1 MAKSKI
7 LIADDHSM
15 IRDGVK
21 MLLSNDKQWVV
32 CGEASNG
39 NEALEKFKSLKPD
52 LLILDISMPD
62 MNGMEVAERILT
74 SDPSAKIIIL
84 SMYDDEDYIS
94 RCMEL
99 GVKGYV
105 VKNET
110 GGELDYA
117 VRTVLRGQNY
127 FSSQVQQVIF
137 KKYSNNVT
145 KKKTKEPEIK
155 LTGREIEIVKLI
167 AKGLTSQQI
176 AESLFISPRTVET
189 HRANLMKKT
198 GVKNSIELLKKMEK
212 LELLGTD

>member
-1 MAKSKI
+1 MYRSKI

-21 MLLSNDKQWVV
+21 NLLAKNKDLTVV
-32 CGEASNG
+32 GEASSG
-39 NEALEKFKSLKPD
+39 REAVSKYSDLHPD
-52 LLILDISMPD
+52 LVILDISMPD
-62 MNGMEVAERILT
+62 MNGMEVAQEILRGNAE
-74 SDPSAKIIIL
+74 AKIIIL

-94 RCMEL
+94 RCMEY

-110 GGELDYA
+110 GEELDYA
-117 VRTVLRGQNY
+117 VKTVLNGQNY

-145 KKKTKEPEIK
+145 KKKEKEPDVK
-155 LTGREIEIVKLI
+155 LTSREVEIVKLI
-167 AKGLTSQQI
+167 SEGLTSQQM
-176 AESLFISPRTVET
+176 ADKLFISPRTVET

-198 GVKNSIELLKKMEK
+198 GVKNSIELVKKMEK
-212 LELLGTD
+212 MGVL